1 MWVFHIKDRRLEKVN
16 EIPFKDEG
24 ELQTII
30 DGNLK
35 DVFGLVFIKAQYFL
49 DDLRIDTVAFDP
61 NNKSFVIIEYKND
74 ANFSVV
80 DQGYTYLNLLI
91 DKKADFILLYREQ
104 TGEDLK
110 KDDVDWTGT
119 RVLFV
124 SPKFTKYS
132 VRAINTD
139 LPIDL
144 IEVHR
149 YENNLIVLNKVQ
161 TKRWGGSTA
170 AEFIPKSS
178 IIQKVRKEIKLYNEE
193 YHINQTTTKIKDIY
207 IELKKRIMS
216 LDDTIEIRP
225 RKKYIGF
232 IAATNFVDVHFEK
245 RKLKVWL
252 NLKKGELNDPQ
263 HLSRDV
269 SNIGHWGNGD
279 YEIDIDNI
287 SDLDYLMTL
296 IQQAYQKNSS

>member
-161 TKRWGGSTA
+161 TKRGGGSAA
-170 AEFIPKSS
+170 AEFFPKSS
-178 IIQKVRKEIKLYNEE
+178 VIQKVRKEIKLYDEE